1 MALTSVDLDPMLIE
15 RARALSGERSNR
27 AVIDLALRRLIAA
40 KQKREMVEGIA
51 AIVGLEEG
59 LEAQTTPAVA

>member
-1 MALTSVDLDPMLIE
+1 MALTSVDLDPMLSE